1 MSENFVKNSRYF
13 ANKIL
18 KFSWIV
24 GLLTFLIVLIL
35 GQNITGAALLGVIV
49 WIKWLVIGFVIRTFF
64 DMFLIRRV
72 K

>member
-1 MSENFVKNSRYF
+1 MSENFVKNGRYF

-24 GLLTFLIVLIL
+24 GFLTGLIVLIL
-35 GQNITGAALLGVIV
+35 GQNITGAALIGFIV